1 MPSESVIATDNMYLR
16 PVHTE
21 HDISTLQALIEQV
34 QLGVLV
40 TALPGPSGAP
50 TIQSSHI
57 PWVLDKDDNTSTDG
71 ETAYGVLRAHMAL
84 ANPQAKALVACAKEE
99 DGWLVE
105 HEVMVL
111 FTGHDHYITPQFYT
125 ETKPQTGKVVPTWN
139 YESVAAYGKA
149 RIYHPRAKQQ
159 PETNDFLDKQLNR
172 LTEQAETQQTKL
184 PTCWK
189 VSDAPTSYVQ
199 RLKGAIVGV
208 EIRIERL
215 EGKWKMSQEVGEG
228 DRAGV
233 VDGLMKEGE
242 TGEAVARIVQARG
255 VAKAR

>member
-1 MPSESVIATDNMYLR
+1 MYLR
-16 PVHTE
+16 PIHTE
-21 HDISTLQALIEQV
+21 HDLPTIHALIQRV

-40 TALPGPSGAP
+40 TALPGSTGTP
-50 TIQSSHI
+50 TIQSSHL
-57 PWVLDKDDNTSTDG
+57 PWVLDIDNDNNVDNRAGKDDG
-71 ETAYGVLRAHMAL
+71 RPAYGVLTAHMAL

-105 HEVMVL
+105 REVMVL
-111 FTGHDHYITPQFYT
+111 FTGNDHYITPQFYT

-149 RIYHPRAKQQ
+149 RIYHPRTTQQ
-159 PETNDFLDKQLNR
+159 PATSEFLDRQLHR
-172 LTEQAETQQTKL
+172 LTEQAETQHTSL
-184 PTCWK
+184 PTCWN
-189 VSDAPTSYVQ
+189 VSDAPGSYVQ
-199 RLKGAIVGV
+199 RLKSAIIGV

-242 TGEAVARIVQARG
+242 RGEAVSKIVRERG
-255 VAKAR
+255 VAKER

>member
-1 MPSESVIATDNMYLR
+1 MYLR
-16 PVHTE
+16 PIHTE
-21 HDISTLQALIEQV
+21 HDIPTMQALIEQV

-40 TALPGPSGAP
+40 TALPGPTGP
-50 TIQSSHI
+50 TIQSTHL
-57 PWVLDKDDNTSTDG
+57 PWVLDDNDTTDAD
-71 ETAYGVLRAHMAL
+71 EEPAYGVLRAHMAL
-84 ANPQAKALVACAKEE
+84 ANPQAKALIACAKEE
-99 DGWLVE
+99 NGWLVE

-111 FTGHDHYITPQFYT
+111 FTGNDHYITPQFYT

-149 RIYHPRAKQQ
+149 RIYHSRQQ
-159 PETNDFLDKQLNR
+159 PATADFLDMQLDR
-172 LTEQAETQQTKL
+172 LTEQAETKQTRL
-184 PTCWK
+184 STCWK

-199 RLKGAIVGV
+199 RLKGAIMGV

-215 EGKWKMSQEVGEG
+215 EGKWKMSQEIGEG

-242 TGEAVARIVQARG
+242 KGEAVARVVQARG
-255 VAKAR
+255 LVGP